1 MNNVLAIDGGT
12 YLGFVVCVAMLLF
25 IMAMRAFD
33 TKMRNNFINL
43 VVAMLLAFLAAVADM
58 KLATFAYPMNLR
70 YAAKIIKYISQ
81 GIMEYFVLV
90 IVVREFSENTKKWL
104 VVPFFVMVAIV
115 LSAPVNPH
123 VFYFTADNHF
133 VRGPLGNIVFIQ
145 AAIYV
150 IIAMLTCIHKWFDG
164 YQKDATVILFILF
177 MVCMGVVLEENNI
190 FPNCALESSA
200 LGTLFLYIYI
210 YAERYNVDSVS
221 RCYKRRCFY
230 ADGKKYSRSEMMI
243 ISMDLND
250 LKYINDNY
258 GHKAGDIALLTFA
271 EVVRSVK
278 TNKYILYRTGGDE
291 FMILGIK
298 ATMDEA
304 KELVE
309 LIKEKLSET
318 PYACSF
324 GIYGYKPGDDFDAAV
339 VKADK
344 AMYDDKSI
352 YKASKNIRSHARND
366 NYDSRLEIETFTNN
380 ISFLG

>member
-12 YLGFVVCVAMLLF
+12 YLGFVICVTMLLF

-33 TKMRNNFINL
+33 TKMRTSFVHL
-43 VVAMLLAFLAAVADM
+43 VVAMLIAFIAAVADM
-58 KLATFAYPMNLR
+58 KLATLSNPSNLR
-70 YAAKIIKYISQ
+70 YIAKSVKYISQ

-90 IVVREFSENTKKWL
+90 IVVREFSDTIKKWL
-104 VVPFFVMVAIV
+104 VVPFVIMVMVVIT
-115 LSAPVNPH
+115 APFNPL
-123 VFYFTADNHF
+123 VYSFTADNHF

-145 AAIYV
+145 GAIYV

-177 MVCMGVVLEENNI
+177 MVCVGVVLEENHI

-200 LGTLFLYIYI
+200 LGTLFLYIYN

-221 RCYKRRCFY
+221 RCFKRRCFY

-250 LKYINDNY
+250 LKFINDNY

-298 ATMDEA
+298 ATMEEA
-304 KELVE
+304 RELVD
-309 LIKEKLSET
+309 LIKEKLKET
-318 PYACSF
+318 PYTCSF
-324 GIYGYKPGDDFDAAV
+324 GIYGYKPGDDFDAVV

-344 AMYDDKSI
+344 AMYADKST
-352 YKASKNIRSHARND
+352 YKASKNLRSHARNEQ
-366 NYDSRLEIETFTNN
+366 YDSRLEIDTFTNN